1 MVVFGADRA
10 RWLVGMALVAPSP
23 QGWRAFFVCVECEA
37 GGAFVAA
44 ASAMAADGAWRR
56 RVDSARRLSGA
67 AAGGQ

>member
-10 RWLVGMALVAPSP
+10 RRIVGMALVASSP
-23 QGWRAFFVCVECEA
+23 QGWRAFFVCVERET

-44 ASAMAADGAWRR
+44 VSAMAADGARRR
-56 RVDSARRLSGA
+56 RVDSACRLSGA